1 MKHPSYDDTCGVCR
15 SIASVEPLFENDLWF
30 VARMQKGIG
39 IPGWVMVCSQRHTP
53 GIAHLDDVEAA
64 NFGPALR
71 HFARTLEDV
80 TGALRIYTAAMG
92 ESFPHLHAHLV
103 PRYAKMPNDV
113 KAWGVF
119 DLHRATE
126 KGEVKVDENEVAEVA
141 RRYSEALA
149 KYPPPR

>member
-53 GIAHLDDVEAA
+53 GIAYLDDVEAA
-64 NFGPALR
+64 QLRPGAAALR
-71 HFARTLEDV
+71 AHAGGGHR
-80 TGALRIYTAAMG
+80 RAAHLHRRLG

-126 KGEVKVDENEVAEVA
+126 KGEVAVDENEVADVA

>member
-15 SIASVEPLFENDLWF
+15 ALGSVEPLFENDLWF
-30 VARMQKGIG
+30 VARMQPGIG

-53 GIAHLDDVEAA
+53 EIAHLDDVEAA
-64 NFGPALR
+64 NFGPAMR
-71 HFARTLEDV
+71 HFARVLEEV

-103 PRYAKMPNDV
+103 PRYAEMPLGA

-126 KGEVKVDENEVAEVA
+126 SGELAVDEAAVADVA

>member
-1 MKHPSYDDTCGVCR
+1 MRHPSHSAGCGVCEALE
-15 SIASVEPLFENDLWF
+15 SAAPLYENELWH
-30 VARMQKGIG
+30 VRHVDPPHG
-39 IPGWVMVCSQRHTP
+39 IPGWMMLVSRRHVGGP
-53 GIAHLDDVEAA
+53 AHFDDREAQS
-64 NFGPALR
+64 FGPTLR
-71 HFARTLEDV
+71 HLERSLEEV
-80 TGALRIYTAAMG
+80 TGALRIYTAALG

-126 KGEVKVDENEVAEVA
+126 VGEVKVDENEVADVA

>member
-1 MKHPSYDDTCGVCR
+1 MKHPSYDDSCGVCR

-30 VARMQKGIG
+30 VARMPKGIG
-39 IPGWVMVCSQRHTP
+39 VPGWVMVCSQRHTP
-53 GIAHLDDVEAA
+53 GIAHLDDAEAA

-71 HFARTLEDV
+71 HFSRTLEEV

-103 PRYAKMPNDV
+103 PRMAKMPNDV

-126 KGEVKVDENEVAEVA
+126 KGEVKVDEAEVADVA
-141 RRYSEALA
+141 RRYREALA

>member
-1 MKHPSYDDTCGVCR
+1 VKHPSYDDSCGVCR
-15 SIASVEPLFENDLWF
+15 AIASVEPLFENELWF

-53 GIAHLDDVEAA
+53 GIAYLDDTEVA
-64 NFGPALR
+64 NLGPALR
-71 HFARTLEDV
+71 HFSRVLEDV

-103 PRYAKMPNDV
+103 PRYAEMPKGAKGMEV
-113 KAWGVF
+113 W

-126 KGEVKVDENEVAEVA
+126 QGEVKVDEKEVADVA
-141 RRYSEALA
+141 RRFSEALA
-149 KYPPPR
+149 KSPPPR